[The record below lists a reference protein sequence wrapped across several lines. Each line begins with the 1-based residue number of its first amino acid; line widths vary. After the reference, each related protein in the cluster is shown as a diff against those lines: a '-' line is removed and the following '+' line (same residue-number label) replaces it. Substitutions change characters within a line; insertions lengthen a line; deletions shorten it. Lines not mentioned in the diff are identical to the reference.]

1 MRMCGPVQFVPCAVH
16 LVGIL
21 SKWADPEDWFWDNR
35 WDKDVYDKAAE
46 ANDEE
51 RQRVG
56 PDSAQIPRSD
66 GKEIRE
72 QAQALLEG
80 REKWRPMWVDYGPPR
95 EVELELDA
103 GKEADVPLTR
113 EKV

>member
-1 MRMCGPVQFVPCAVH
+1 M
-16 LVGIL
+16 GI
-21 SKWADPEDWFWDNR
+21 NR

-56 PDSAQIPRSD
+56 PDSAQIPKSD

-95 EVELELDA
+95 EVELELDE
-103 GKEADVPLTR
+103 GKEVDVPLTR
-113 EKV
+113 EKL